1 MESFPFF
8 LTNSLILALLFFL
21 TPYFL
26 HLHDIPLALLWSAL
40 GLILQLHY
48 DPLKEIWLS
57 LCLSWTL
64 KMFEVEW
71 GVTQFPHPS
80 LFVSL

>member
-8 LTNSLILALLFFL
+8 LPNSLILALLFFL

-26 HLHDIPLALLWSAL
+26 HLNDIPLALLWSAL

-48 DPLKEIWLS
+48 DP
-57 LCLSWTL
+57 
-64 KMFEVEW
+64 
-71 GVTQFPHPS
+71 
-80 LFVSL
+80 